1 MPSSWAARSMRRAIS
16 PRLAIRIF
24 RNTQLASGRTDP
36 EQGLTVLDR
45 ILVLHQDL
53 GDHSVGFGLDLV
65 HQLHRLDDAQYGAAG
80 DPVTDLDVIISVRSG
95 SGVEGTDDRSAH
107 VDQLRIESRGDPA
120 LSGRGRAAA
129 LRGCRCS
136 GLSDRC

>member
-36 EQGLTVLDR
+36 EQGLTVLHR
-45 ILVLHQDL
+45 ILVRYQDL
-53 GDHSVGFGLDLV
+53 SDDSVGFGLDLV
-65 HQLHRLDDAQYGAAG
+65 HKLHRLDDAQYGAAG

-95 SGVEGTDDRSAH
+95 SGVEGADNRRTH
-107 VDQLRIESRGDPA
+107 VDQLRVE
-120 LSGRGRAAA
+120 GRSEERRVGKGGRARRAPGG
-129 LRGCRCS
+129 RRE
-136 GLSDRC
+136 